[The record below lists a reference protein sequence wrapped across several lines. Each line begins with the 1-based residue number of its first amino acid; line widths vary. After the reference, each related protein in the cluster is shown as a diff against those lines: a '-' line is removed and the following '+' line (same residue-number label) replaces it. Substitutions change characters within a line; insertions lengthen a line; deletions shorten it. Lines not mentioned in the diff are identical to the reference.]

1 MSKDSLWARYRE
13 ASDDLTGDMMRF
25 ANRKFGNQIEEAWL
39 DFNMCD
45 QPEPLVDPTSE
56 NQIFMPYFL
65 FQWDPLSP
73 SGKKRAIGHGGAV
86 AQWYVMERA
95 RRLTEMDRMFL
106 HQATTQPVS
115 FHEVLSSEPGE
126 GMTLRDIMIGTEIQ
140 VMEHAASRALQQ
152 GDITYAQVW
161 NLNEIAILGCCA
173 PIRIPPGRK
182 ADVIAL
188 RKKLRKRVAQRD
200 RELDAEDLLRY
211 ADDLRMTYLDI
222 RDSLYAPT
230 QFCNTDGDLLLF
242 HTLTFQIDSPEAAF
256 QALAP
261 LALLRTKEDLL
272 EDADF
277 DPAGNLSC
285 LTFDWLKKGN
295 RKHSTWDNT
304 IMGTI
309 KISANYVVAE
319 VNSERRAKRIRAEIE
334 KRLGAMA
341 THQSTMAQT
350 REELL
355 AKSPKGKSAKM
366 ESDEEFDSAI
376 LKDPE
381 IKKLAAES
389 LQKQVEAWVHQKI
402 PVLGNQTPLQ
412 AVRDSDG
419 KEIVE
424 SLLLEWERRAKDG
437 FFSGGIRPD
446 IQAVRK
452 LLNLAPNGPS

>member
-1 MSKDSLWARYRE
+1 
-13 ASDDLTGDMMRF
+13 MRF
-25 ANRKFGNQIEEAWL
+25 ADRKFGSQIEEAWL

-45 QPEPLVDPTSE
+45 VPEASVDLTSE

-65 FQWDPLSP
+65 FQWDPLAP
-73 SGKKRAIGHGGAV
+73 SERKRAIGLGGV
-86 AQWYVMERA
+86 ITQWFVMEKA

-106 HQATTQPVS
+106 HQATTQPVT

-126 GMTLRDIMIGTEIQ
+126 GMLLRDIMIGTEIQ
-140 VMEHAASRALQQ
+140 VMEHKASRKLRP
-152 GDITYAQVW
+152 GDIAYGQVW

-173 PIRIPPGRK
+173 PICIPPGRK

-188 RKKLRKRVAQRD
+188 RKKLRKRVARRD
-200 RELDAEDLLRY
+200 RDLDAEDLLRY

-230 QFCNTDGDLLLF
+230 QFCNTDGDPIVY
-242 HTLTFQIDSPEAAF
+242 HALTFQIESAEAAF

-261 LALLRTKEDLL
+261 LALLRTKADLL
-272 EDADF
+272 KDADF
-277 DPAGNLSC
+277 DPAGKLSG

-304 IMGTI
+304 IMGTV
-309 KISANYVVAE
+309 KISATFLVAE
-319 VNSERRAKRIRAEIE
+319 VNSERRAKRVRAEIE
-334 KRLGAMA
+334 KRMGAMA
-341 THQSTMAQT
+341 THQSTLAQT

-355 AKSPKGKSAKM
+355 AKSPKRKSGKM
-366 ESDEEFDSAI
+366 EPDEEFDSAI

-381 IKKLAAES
+381 IKKLATES

-424 SLLLEWERRAKDG
+424 SLLLEWERRSADG

-446 IQAVRK
+446 IRVIRK
-452 LLNLAPNGPS
+452 LLNLAPNGPA